1 MTTFY
6 KNNILDLIP
15 KLFSLDIKNEEYS
28 EIFNFIKTVLDYKY
42 YYLFF
47 LNSEDIQIKSTNN
60 NNFSI
65 NETIELPEHL
75 SSDLFVNNT
84 EIINNNHPLI
94 KLLGLKNSSY
104 LISKLNIKG
113 AVFGF
118 ILLEKDTV
126 YNSEDIQKAQAFSS
140 ILSYKIKDLELSNV
154 FKIQTKA
161 LKSAVEDTHEA
172 YHTIKLQN
180 KKILAA
186 DKIKNEFLASVSHEL
201 RTPLNAII
209 GYSDILKTGSYG
221 KLNEKQED
229 YINEIQIAGVQL
241 LGMVN
246 EILDI
251 TKIEANA
258 IKLVKRYFEISRPII
273 ETKNLL
279 LPLIKNKDLNI
290 IINIQNDIDI
300 FADYQKIQQIF
311 YNILSNAIKYS
322 NKGGNIYISTSNT
335 AKRIKISIKDEGIG
349 IDKKYHKKIFQ
360 KFVQLEE
367 AFYKKETST
376 GLGLAITKQLV
387 ELHKGTIKVESEPNK
402 GANFIINLPIEE
414 PCEIQV

>member
-118 ILLEKDTV
+118 ILLEKDNV
-126 YNSEDIQKAQAFSS
+126 YNSEDSQKAQAFSS

-290 IINIQNDIDI
+290 IINIRLLNSL
-300 FADYQKIQQIF
+300 FHVPHCFFKTF
-311 YNILSNAIKYS
+311 
-322 NKGGNIYISTSNT
+322 
-335 AKRIKISIKDEGIG
+335 
-349 IDKKYHKKIFQ
+349 
-360 KFVQLEE
+360 
-367 AFYKKETST
+367 
-376 GLGLAITKQLV
+376 
-387 ELHKGTIKVESEPNK
+387 
-402 GANFIINLPIEE
+402 
-414 PCEIQV
+414 